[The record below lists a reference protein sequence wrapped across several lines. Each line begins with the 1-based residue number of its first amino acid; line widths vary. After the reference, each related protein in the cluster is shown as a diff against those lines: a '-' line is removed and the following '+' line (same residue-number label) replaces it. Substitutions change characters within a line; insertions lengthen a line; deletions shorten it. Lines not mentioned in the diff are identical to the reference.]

1 MSVLL
6 SAKTVET
13 LIFFNGGQVS
23 EKTLFLGIDPGAAGG
38 FGIVDGKGGFVASGA
53 DVGGCMVR
61 WATCPHPDGQNWDE
75 FNGSWQAGVRTLP
88 LSPGDLSLLERGR
101 DHRDRT

>member
-61 WATCPHPDGQNWDE
+61 WATCPHPDGQVH
-75 FNGSWQAGVRTLP
+75 VRTLP